1 MSDEGSGATSIVAIF
16 AIILMLGIAGFV
28 AWRAG
33 VFGGS
38 ESGGGTTH
46 HSLDINVNSK

>member
-1 MSDEGSGATSIVAIF
+1 MAESESSSNTNVVPIF
-16 AIILMLGIAGFV
+16 AILLMIMIAGFV

-33 VFGGS
+33 VFGGNGN
-38 ESGGGTTH
+38 GGDTH

>member
-1 MSDEGSGATSIVAIF
+1 MAESESSSNTGVVAIF
-16 AIILMLGIAGFV
+16 AILLMILVAGFV

-33 VFGGS
+33 AFGGGK
-38 ESGGGTTH
+38 GGDTH

>member
-16 AIILMLGIAGFV
+16 AIILMLGVVGFI

-33 VFGGS
+33 AFGS
-38 ESGGGTTH
+38 DGGGDTKT
-46 HSLDINVNSK
+46 LDINVNK